1 MATIQCDIVSA
12 EGSIF
17 SGAAEMVIATGEM
30 GDLGVSVGHS
40 PLLTGLKPGPVRVL
54 ANDDEVVFYVSGGF
68 LEVQPNVVTVLA
80 DTAARGDDLDEAA
93 AIEAQRAPSKLWRIR
108 CRVRLYPC
116 GGRTGGSCCSLRTI
130 QQIKRSLDNA
140 KIIAKTLTKNWHR
153 PPFL

>member
-30 GDLGVSVGHS
+30 GDLGVSAGHS

-54 ANDDEVVFYVSGGF
+54 ANEDEVVFYVSGGF

-93 AIEAQRAPSKLWRIR
+93 AIEAQQRAEQAMANQSAELDYTRAAAELAAA
-108 CRVRLYPC
+108 VAQ
-116 GGRTGGSCCSLRTI
+116 LRTI
-130 QQIKRSLDNA
+130 QQIKKKLG
-140 KIIAKTLTKNWHR
+140 
-153 PPFL
+153 

>member
-1 MATIQCDIVSA
+1 MATIECDIVSA

-30 GDLGVSVGHS
+30 GDLGVSAGHS

-93 AIEAQRAPSKLWRIR
+93 AIEAQQRAEQAMANQSAELDYTRAAAELAAA
-108 CRVRLYPC
+108 VAQ
-116 GGRTGGSCCSLRTI
+116 LRTI
-130 QQIKRSLDNA
+130 QQIKKKLG
-140 KIIAKTLTKNWHR
+140 
-153 PPFL
+153 

>member
-30 GDLGVSVGHS
+30 GDLGVSAGHS

-93 AIEAQRAPSKLWRIR
+93 AIEAQQRAEQAMANQSAELAYTRAAAELAAA
-108 CRVRLYPC
+108 VAQ
-116 GGRTGGSCCSLRTI
+116 LRTI
-130 QQIKRSLDNA
+130 QQIKKKLG
-140 KIIAKTLTKNWHR
+140 
-153 PPFL
+153 

>member
-30 GDLGVSVGHS
+30 GDLGVSAGHS

-68 LEVQPNVVTVLA
+68 LEVQPNVVTV
-80 DTAARGDDLDEAA
+80 
-93 AIEAQRAPSKLWRIR
+93 
-108 CRVRLYPC
+108 
-116 GGRTGGSCCSLRTI
+116 
-130 QQIKRSLDNA
+130 
-140 KIIAKTLTKNWHR
+140 
-153 PPFL
+153 

>member
-30 GDLGVSVGHS
+30 GDLGVSAGHS

-93 AIEAQRAPSKLWRIR
+93 AIEAQQRAEQAMANQSAELDYTLAAAELAAA
-108 CRVRLYPC
+108 VAQ
-116 GGRTGGSCCSLRTI
+116 LRTI
-130 QQIKRSLDNA
+130 QQIKKKLG
-140 KIIAKTLTKNWHR
+140 
-153 PPFL
+153 

>member
-1 MATIQCDIVSA
+1 MASIQCDIVSA

-30 GDLGVSVGHS
+30 GDLGVSAGHS

-93 AIEAQRAPSKLWRIR
+93 AIEAQQRAEQAMANQSAELDYTRAAAELAAA
-108 CRVRLYPC
+108 VAQ
-116 GGRTGGSCCSLRTI
+116 LRTI
-130 QQIKRSLDNA
+130 QQIKKKLG
-140 KIIAKTLTKNWHR
+140 
-153 PPFL
+153 

>member
-17 SGAAEMVIATGEM
+17 SGTAEMVIATGEM
-30 GDLGVSVGHS
+30 GDLGVSAGHS

-93 AIEAQRAPSKLWRIR
+93 AIEAQQRAEQAMANQSAELDYTRAAAELAAA
-108 CRVRLYPC
+108 VAQ
-116 GGRTGGSCCSLRTI
+116 LRTI
-130 QQIKRSLDNA
+130 QQIKKKLG
-140 KIIAKTLTKNWHR
+140 
-153 PPFL
+153 

>member
-30 GDLGVSVGHS
+30 GDLGVSAGHS

-93 AIEAQRAPSKLWRIR
+93 AIEAQQRAEQAMANQSAELDYTRAA
-108 CRVRLYPC
+108 VELAAAVAQ
-116 GGRTGGSCCSLRTI
+116 LRTI
-130 QQIKRSLDNA
+130 QQIKKKLG
-140 KIIAKTLTKNWHR
+140 
-153 PPFL
+153 

>member
-80 DTAARGDDLDEAA
+80 DTAARSDDLDEAA
-93 AIEAQRAPSKLWRIR
+93 AIEAQQRAEQAMANQSAELDYTRAAAELAAA
-108 CRVRLYPC
+108 VAQ
-116 GGRTGGSCCSLRTI
+116 LRTI
-130 QQIKRSLDNA
+130 QQIKKKLG
-140 KIIAKTLTKNWHR
+140 
-153 PPFL
+153 